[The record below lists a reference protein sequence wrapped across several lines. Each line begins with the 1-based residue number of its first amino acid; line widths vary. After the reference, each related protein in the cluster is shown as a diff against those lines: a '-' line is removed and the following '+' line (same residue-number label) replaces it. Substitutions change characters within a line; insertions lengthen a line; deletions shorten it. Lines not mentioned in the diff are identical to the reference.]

1 MAYFEA
7 IIPFCHVFPFVME
20 MEADMFNT
28 IFPVD
33 KFVPAEAT
41 PSREVTLHREM
52 RIPHIFMAW
61 NVRMNMVEMLQEVL
75 FPMV

>member
-1 MAYFEA
+1 MACSGA
-7 IIPFCHVFPFVME
+7 ITPFCHVFSFVMK
-20 MEADMFNT
+20 MNADMFNT

-52 RIPHIFMAW
+52 RIPHIVIAW
-61 NVRMNMVEMLQEVL
+61 NVRMNIVEMLQEVL